1 MNRMLRFAVLA
12 ALVLTVAALPALA
25 DSFEVSLDTSALAG
39 TTQLFG
45 FAITGTMDNSVSLSG
60 FTFVGGSAITGTED
74 CTLGGALSGMGC
86 SGNMTSGV
94 SLTDNNSDFE
104 AFFTQ
109 QFNVGSS
116 LSFDLT
122 TTNNF
127 SGGIPDGLFMY
138 FCSADLSTCYSD
150 DPTFSEMLL
159 LGIDGTPLTPASFM
173 TFGATAQGLPA
184 PVVTEL
190 ATVPEPSNLLLLGAA
205 LLMVTLLW
213 RYERQARAASL

>member
-1 MNRMLRFAVLA
+1 MNRILRFAVLA

-25 DSFEVSLDTSALAG
+25 DSFEVSLDTSALSG

-45 FAITGTMDNSVSLSG
+45 FAITGTMGNSVSLSG

-74 CTLGGALSGMGC
+74 CTLGGLLSGMGC

-109 QFNVGSS
+109 QFNVGTS

-122 TTNNF
+122 TTNNYS
-127 SGGIPDGLFMY
+127 SGTPDGLFMY
-138 FCSADLSTCYSD
+138 VCDVTLSTCYSD
-150 DPTFSEMLL
+150 ETNTSAMLIL
-159 LGIDGTPLTPASFM
+159 PLGGGTLSPSSFELYGAS
-173 TFGATAQGLPA
+173 AQNLPA